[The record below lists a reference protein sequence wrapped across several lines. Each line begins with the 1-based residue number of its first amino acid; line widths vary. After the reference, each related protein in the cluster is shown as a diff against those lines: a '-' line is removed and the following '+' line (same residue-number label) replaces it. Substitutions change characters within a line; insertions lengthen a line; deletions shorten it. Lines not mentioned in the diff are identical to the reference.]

1 MTDMATESL
10 QRHAVVKQF
19 QQHEQD
25 TGSAPV
31 QIALLTH
38 RINSL
43 SGHFKTHKKDVHS
56 RHGLL
61 KMVSRRRR
69 LLEYLKRH
77 DEASYRK
84 VLEALDLR
92 K

>member
-1 MTDMATESL
+1 MVMATEQSL
-10 QRHAVVKQF
+10 KSTLIKQF
-19 QQHEQD
+19 QQHQND

-31 QIALLTH
+31 QIAVLTQ

-43 SGHFKTHKKDVHS
+43 SGHFKAHKKDVHS

-77 DEASYRK
+77 DEASYRQ

>member
-1 MTDMATESL
+1 MGYEPTTKPAMIERFRVHDA
-10 QRHAVVKQF
+10 
-19 QQHEQD
+19 D

-31 QIALLTH
+31 QVALLTQ
-38 RINSL
+38 RINGL
-43 SGHFKTHKKDVHS
+43 TDHFKTHARDVHS
-56 RHGLL
+56 RQGLL

-77 DEASYRK
+77 DEAGYRK